1 MAEKK
6 RTAARSR
13 QAAPRKKKRA
23 VKRRRPSWMQAVA
36 RALATPD
43 FRPDSEAA
51 PILKSL
57 RFTKLQR
64 LQLLRWVGYI
74 AVCILSLVLQDVIL
88 SRVPILGITTD
99 LPAGVL
105 LLITVMEGSDVG
117 SVFILIAS
125 TLYYFSG
132 TAPGAYVVA
141 LLTVLGIAATVFR
154 QQIWHRSIGSI
165 VFCAGLALV
174 AYEMS
179 VYAIGIFLG
188 LTRWGRFFAFLFTG
202 LLTSVLLIP
211 MYHVI
216 YKIGQIGGN
225 VWKE

>member
-13 QAAPRKKKRA
+13 RAAPRRRRRP
-23 VKRRRPSWMQAVA
+23 VRRRRPSLLLGIS
-36 RALATPD
+36 RALAQPD
-43 FRPDSEAA
+43 FRPDSQSA

-57 RFTKLQR
+57 RFTRLQR
-64 LQLLRWVGYI
+64 LQLLRWLGYI
-74 AVCILSLVLQDVIL
+74 AMCIGCLVVQDVIM

-99 LPAGVL
+99 LPAAIL
-105 LLITVMEGSDVG
+105 FLITVMEGSEVG

-141 LLTVLGIAATVFR
+141 LMTVLGIIATVFR
-154 QQIWHRSIGSI
+154 QQVWHRSIGSI
-165 VFCAGLALV
+165 VFCSGLALV
-174 AYEMS
+174 AYELG
-179 VYAIGIFLG
+179 VYAIGIFLQ
-188 LTRWGRFFAFLFTG
+188 LTRWGRFFSFLFTG
-202 LLTSVLLIP
+202 LLTTVLMIP
-211 MYHVI
+211 LYHVI
-216 YKIGQIGGN
+216 FKIGQIGGN